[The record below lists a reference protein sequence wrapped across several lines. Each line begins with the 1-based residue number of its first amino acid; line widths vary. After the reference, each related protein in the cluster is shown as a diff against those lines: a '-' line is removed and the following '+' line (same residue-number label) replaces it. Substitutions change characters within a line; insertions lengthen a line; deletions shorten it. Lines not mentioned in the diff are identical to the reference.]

1 MLPDKLLKAVFL
13 LALLFAVPVFVVA
26 QNIALKNKRVLVYTK
41 NGKGYVHDNT
51 TATAKCIQKLGID
64 NGFKVDTTSNPSVFT
79 EANLKQYTLLIF
91 GSTNNDI
98 FDTDAQRLA
107 FRRYM
112 QAGGGFVGLHS
123 AVGTERNWTW
133 FKQMLGGSFIWHPPH
148 QKYTVRV
155 IDPSHPTTQK
165 LPATWQPALGDEC
178 YFLKEFYPGIKVTA
192 VHDISTLNQRDSVT
206 IRKNAGTFGSLIP
219 AEWYQRFD
227 GGNVWITTLGHDK
240 EYYSRPDFADHILD
254 GIKYIASQ
262 SNGLDYSR
270 AYATTRDTPVD
281 YYRSSSPKNK

>member
-1 MLPDKLLKAVFL
+1 MLFVKVYKAVVLLTLL
-13 LALLFAVPVFVVA
+13 LALPILAMA
-26 QNIALKNKRVLVYTK
+26 QNNDLKNKRVLVYTK

-51 TATAKCIQKLGID
+51 TATARCIQKLGAD

-91 GSTNNDI
+91 GSTNNEV
-98 FDTDAQRLA
+98 FDTDAQRVA
-107 FRRYM
+107 FRRYIE
-112 QAGGGFVGLHS
+112 AGGGFVGIHS

-133 FKQMLGGSFIWHPPH
+133 FKQLLGGSFAWHPPH

-155 IDPSHPTTQK
+155 IDPSHPTTEK
-165 LPATWQPALGDEC
+165 LPASWQPALGDEC

-206 IRKNAGTFGSLIP
+206 IRKNAGSFGSLIP

-227 GGNVWITTLGHDK
+227 GGNIWISTLGHDK

-254 GIKYIASQ
+254 GIKYIASL
-262 SNGLDYSR
+262 STGLDYTK
-270 AYATTRDTPVD
+270 AYATNKNTPVD
-281 YYRSSSPKNK
+281 YYRSSPQKH